1 MELKKKAICVYGAS
15 RSSIDEC
22 YKEAAFAVGRLVG
35 ECGRPLVSGG
45 GRGGLMA
52 AAIDGAL
59 SVGGEAIGVLPE
71 FMVEKRWQH
80 ESLTTM
86 ITAPDMHTRKRTMAS
101 LSAAAI
107 ALPGGVGTLEELMEI
122 ITWRQLGLFEGN
134 VVILNAYGFY
144 DPLLEMLDKIIR
156 LGFMRGSKKLWSVAT
171 DPAQAVALALE
182 GLE

>member
-22 YKEAAFAVGRLVG
+22 YKEAAFAVGRLVAVS
-35 ECGRPLVSGG
+35 GRPLVCGG

-59 SVGGEAIGVLPE
+59 SAGGEAIGVLPD
-71 FMVEKRWQH
+71 FMVEKGWQH
-80 ESLTTM
+80 DRLTSM

-101 LSAAAI
+101 LSDAAI

-122 ITWRQLGLFEGN
+122 ITWRQLGLFGGN
-134 VVILNAYGFY
+134 VVILNTAGYY
-144 DPLLEMLDKIIR
+144 DPLLEMLGKVISQ
-156 LGFMRGSKKLWSVAT
+156 GFMRGSKKLWSVAAE
-171 DPAQAVALALE
+171 PEEAVVMALE